1 MGILSGKDVFS
12 GKYITAVVT
21 DSSHLTHF
29 IPIKHTVGRDY
40 FLAEIDHKVYCFR
53 IEGSRIFTWQKTLA
67 KSFRMLFYDTSHY
80 MPVSQADVTEL
91 VNLLTTENLPKVNKN
106 LWKILKVFA
115 VREKAGKD
123 FEPHDLEKL
132 QTEVA
137 KYADQNREE
146 AKNMITFLENL
157 GKKKISLPVKRVAEF
172 LEGDLITTD
181 PGFIGEIIGHVQR
194 VDNEDR
200 KITNS
205 PVSVKF
211 SWIKV
216 MAILMVVFVVGFA
229 IYYLIETGAF
239 EDITIPGISIEKE
252 KEEQAIMDQY
262 ADPEELAAAIEAG
275 EIDYDD
281 LPKDIQRMV
290 DTID

>member
-1 MGILSGKDVFS
+1 LGILTGKDVFS
-12 GKYITAVVT
+12 SKFITAIIT
-21 DSSHLTHF
+21 DSSRITHF
-29 IPIKHTVGRDY
+29 VPIKHTIGRDY
-40 FLAEIDHKVYCFR
+40 FLADIDHKIYCFK

-123 FEPHDLEKL
+123 FEPHDLL
-132 QTEVA
+132 QLQAEVT
-137 KYADQNREE
+137 KNPNLNKVEV
-146 AKNMITFLENL
+146 KNMITFLGNL
-157 GKKKISLPVKRVAEF
+157 KKDKISTPVKRVAEF

-205 PVSVKF
+205 PVHVKK
-211 SWIKV
+211 SWAKMVAVAMVIGI
-216 MAILMVVFVVGFA
+216 AIFG
-229 IYYLIETGAF
+229 IYYLYETGAF
-239 EDITIPGISIEKE
+239 EDLPIPGLPSAEKE
-252 KEEQAIMDQY
+252 KQDIM
-262 ADPEELAAAIEAG
+262 AEFGTPEELKAAIDRG
-275 EIDYDD
+275 EIDKND

-290 DTID
+290 DSLE

>member
-1 MGILSGKDVFS
+1 
-12 GKYITAVVT
+12 
-21 DSSHLTHF
+21 
-29 IPIKHTVGRDY
+29 
-40 FLAEIDHKVYCFR
+40 
-53 IEGSRIFTWQKTLA
+53 
-67 KSFRMLFYDTSHY
+67 MLFYDTSHY
-80 MPVSQADVTEL
+80 MPVAQGDVTEL

-123 FEPHDLEKL
+123 FQPHDLLKL
-132 QTEVA
+132 QAEVS
-137 KYADQNREE
+137 KYANQNREE
-146 AKNMITFLENL
+146 AKNLITFLENL
-157 GKKKISLPVKRVAEF
+157 NKDKISTPVKRVAEF

-205 PVSVKF
+205 PVHVKK
-211 SWIKV
+211 SWAKMFGVAMVIGI
-216 MAILMVVFVVGFA
+216 AIFG
-229 IYYLIETGAF
+229 IYYLYETGAF
-239 EDITIPGISIEKE
+239 EDLPIPGLPSAEKE
-252 KEEQAIMDQY
+252 KQDIMAEY
-262 ADPEELAAAIEAG
+262 GSPEDLQHAIETG

-290 DTID
+290 DSLERIE